1 MLNHVWY
8 SFSVLFRPVLENNWS
23 WSFKYINVVLEQSS
37 KYRRING
44 VYKRRSSY
52 IRFYN
57 CLKEKMHW
65 KQISFTLGI
74 NIVSAQT
81 RFDTIRTSS
90 MKQGRGKM
98 KEARNVK
105 SFLFKVAIPPIL
117 FTAKFLMW
125 KLKTCQ
131 VQIQIWL

>member
-1 MLNHVWY
+1 MLFWNKV
-8 SFSVLFRPVLENNWS
+8 VNIEELME
-23 WSFKYINVVLEQSS
+23 YI
-37 KYRRING
+37 RG
-44 VYKRRSSY
+44 Y

-117 FTAKFLMW
+117 FTAKFLM
-125 KLKTCQ
+125 
-131 VQIQIWL
+131 